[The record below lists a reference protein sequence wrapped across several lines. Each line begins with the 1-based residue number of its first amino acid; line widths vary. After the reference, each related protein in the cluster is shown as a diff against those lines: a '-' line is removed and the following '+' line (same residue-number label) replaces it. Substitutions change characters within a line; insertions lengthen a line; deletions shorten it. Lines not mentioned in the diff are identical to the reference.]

1 MQNLTVQKICLFLI
15 TLAFFVAAPWLTSET
30 LNGNTLP
37 LLTIGGVAVLLLFV
51 YGLGDRCWMI
61 IPFCLSIDGNLNFL
75 PLNFSLQELAII
87 TVFCYLL
94 LRTLFG
100 LDVGWKLGPALLWM
114 PLAGVLAVVVYHWIS
129 SGDIGIKLLGGGGWG
144 GRKYFKVLIASL
156 GIPLLASFP
165 GMRWKDLQLVPLIYF
180 LGSFVDIIPDTISTL
195 APSTAPFI
203 WRIYSG
209 VNLTEYGASLQGNF
223 LGESGVTRIGT
234 LGKLGTAVG
243 LVTLCYFPA
252 SNWLY
257 PARLWALP
265 TVLIGGLLC
274 AISGFRNMVVRYS
287 LSLFAGLYA
296 SIRWKALLV
305 LPLGLAAV
313 LGVSF
318 TQGKI
323 FDYPL
328 AMQRA
333 LSFLPGDWN
342 PKAKGEAD
350 ASSEW
355 REKMKTLFYREYFV
369 KHPILGAGYHFDPEL
384 AKVDTDVYLAIA
396 QRRQDSGDEFADV
409 RRFIEMRQ
417 PHEGPIHILLITGA
431 VGAAFFVWFCASLLI
446 FSFRSVS
453 QTLPSRISPI
463 QVWAVALLLPQVL
476 GFFFLF
482 GDLTNFLI
490 QVCPVAI
497 LLYRFERLKK
507 DALHDSRFLS
517 ASHEAAR
524 PLDVPDPL
532 LAHPRIFHP
541 PL

>member
-1 MQNLTVQKICLFLI
+1 LI
-15 TLAFFVAAPWLTSET
+15 LPA
-30 LNGNTLP
+30 P
-37 LLTIGGVAVLLLFV
+37 LLVAF
-51 YGLGDRCWMI
+51 
-61 IPFCLSIDGNLNFL
+61 
-75 PLNFSLQELAII
+75 
-87 TVFCYLL
+87 
-94 LRTLFG
+94 
-100 LDVGWKLGPALLWM
+100 
-114 PLAGVLAVVVYHWIS
+114 AV
-129 SGDIGIKLLGGGGWG
+129 
-144 GRKYFKVLIASL
+144 AS
-156 GIPLLASFP
+156 
-165 GMRWKDLQLVPLIYF
+165 
-180 LGSFVDIIPDTISTL
+180 
-195 APSTAPFI
+195 
-203 WRIYSG
+203 
-209 VNLTEYGASLQGNF
+209 
-223 LGESGVTRIGT
+223 
-234 LGKLGTAVG
+234 
-243 LVTLCYFPA
+243 
-252 SNWLY
+252 
-257 PARLWALP
+257 
-265 TVLIGGLLC
+265 
-274 AISGFRNMVVRYS
+274 
-287 LSLFAGLYA
+287 
-296 SIRWKALLV
+296 
-305 LPLGLAAV
+305 
-313 LGVSF
+313 
-318 TQGKI
+318 TQGKV

-342 PKAKGEAD
+342 PQAKGEAD

-369 KHPILGAGYHFDPEL
+369 KHPILGVGYHFDPEL

-417 PHEGPIHILLITGA
+417 PHEGPVHILLITGA

-517 ASHEAAR
+517 SSHEAAR
-524 PLDVPDPL
+524 PRDVPDPL

-541 PL
+541 LL

>member
-1 MQNLTVQKICLFLI
+1 VQNLTVQKILLGLVTLVFFL
-15 TLAFFVAAPWLTSET
+15 AAPWLTGET
-30 LNGNTLP
+30 LQGNTLP
-37 LLTIGGVAVLLLFV
+37 LITLLSAGLLLLFV
-51 YGLGDRCWMI
+51 YGLGDRCWWI

-87 TVFCYLL
+87 IVLCYLL
-94 LRTLFG
+94 LRMIFG
-100 LDVGWKLGPALLWM
+100 LNVGWRLGPPLLWI
-114 PLAGVLAVVVYHWIS
+114 PLSVVLAIVLYHWIS
-129 SGDIGIKLLGGGGWG
+129 SGDIGIKLLGGSGWG
-144 GRKYFKVLIASL
+144 GRKYFKVFIASL
-156 GIPLLASFP
+156 AIPLLASFP
-165 GMRWKDLQLVPLIYF
+165 GMRRADLRLVPLIYF

-195 APSTAPFI
+195 APSTAPYI

-252 SNWLY
+252 SSWLY

-287 LSLFAGLYA
+287 LSVFAGLYA

-318 TQGKI
+318 TQGKV

-355 REKMKTLFYREYFV
+355 RERMKTLFYREYFPKNPWIGV
-369 KHPILGAGYHFDPEL
+369 GYHFNPEL
-384 AKVDTDVYLAIA
+384 AKMETDIYMAIA
-396 QRRQDSGDEFADV
+396 QRQADYGDSFADV

-417 PHEGPIHILLITGA
+417 PHEGPVHILLITGS
-431 VGAAFFVWFCASLLI
+431 VGALFFVAYSLGLLI
-446 FSFRSVS
+446 YPFRLIANTS
-453 QTLPSRISPI
+453 PGDIDPI
-463 QVWAVALLLPQVL
+463 QVWGASLLLPQVL

-497 LLYRFERLKK
+497 LLYRFECLKK
-507 DALHDSRFLS
+507 IDVQHDSRSSS
-517 ASHEAAR
+517 ASHEA
-524 PLDVPDPL
+524 LC
-532 LAHPRIFHP
+532 P
-541 PL
+541 PG